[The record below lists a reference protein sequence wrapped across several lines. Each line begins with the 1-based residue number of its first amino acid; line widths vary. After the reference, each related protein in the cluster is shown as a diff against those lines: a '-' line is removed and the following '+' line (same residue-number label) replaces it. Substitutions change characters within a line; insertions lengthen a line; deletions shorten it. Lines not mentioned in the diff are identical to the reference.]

1 MKIRTNYVSNSSS
14 SSFLIIGFESGNIF
28 ENDLKLDFENK
39 NYIMI
44 GKYLWQDEA
53 DDVIKLTPELFEWL
67 NQRKHD
73 IDIGNGD
80 IIEVIKSSEYDFFD
94 DKLSIPSGLNNA
106 VVWNIK
112 SSDNHSRDI
121 EDLERNYIR
130 K

>member
-28 ENDLKLDFENK
+28 ENNLKLDFENK

-73 IDIGNGD
+73 IEIGNGD

-94 DKLSIPSGLNNA
+94 DKLTIPSGLNNA

-112 SSDNHSRDI
+112 SSDNSSIDV

-130 K
+130 R

>member
-53 DDVIKLTPELFEWL
+53 NDVIKLTPELFEWL
-67 NQRKHD
+67 NQRKYD

-94 DKLSIPSGLNNA
+94 DKLTIPSGLNNA
-106 VVWNIK
+106 VVWNIN
-112 SSDNHSRDI
+112 SSDNSSRDI
-121 EDLERNYIR
+121 KDLERNYIR
-130 K
+130 R